1 MELAP
6 TGRSTRRNTFTISSS
21 GLEVSRFPA
30 PASRSRSGAFFD
42 VTQAHETEIIV
53 RGAKPSSAT
62 MTVLTAQDIHAHN
75 TFAQPDAVGLRAGE
89 VRIAASSVVGT
100 IPPAAVV
107 CVQVELS

>member
-1 MELAP
+1 
-6 TGRSTRRNTFTISSS
+6 
-21 GLEVSRFPA
+21 
-30 PASRSRSGAFFD
+30 
-42 VTQAHETEIIV
+42 
-53 RGAKPSSAT
+53 